1 MYYTLY
7 GLFILALVIA
17 MYVQIRVSTV
27 YRKYSRVGAVCKRPA
42 YEIARMILD
51 ENGLN
56 YVKIEK
62 VKGTLTDHF
71 DPRTNTLRLSEN
83 VYSDT
88 SVGSVGVAAHEAG
101 HAIQYK
107 VGYFP
112 VKLRGALVPATSFA
126 SRFTWILILIGSLFM
141 AVGGFFDIGYYIL
154 LFGIG
159 LFSVTTIFQL
169 VTLPCEFNASKR
181 AMQALRVSGFYS
193 GRELSASRKVLNAAA
208 LTYIAGLLVSIIQ
221 LLRLLTLL
229 GRRER

>member
-1 MYYTLY
+1 
-7 GLFILALVIA
+7 
-17 MYVQIRVSTV
+17 
-27 YRKYSRVGAVCKRPA
+27 
-42 YEIARMILD
+42 MILD

-71 DPRTNTLRLSEN
+71 DPRTNTLRLSES
-83 VYSDT
+83 VYSDS